1 MGNRG
6 NEDSKKAVLFLQ
18 KKNQKNACF
27 IGPQG
32 LQGLGVKESEV
43 FLLRFACLPPIAL
56 PLPE

>member
-1 MGNRG
+1 
-6 NEDSKKAVLFLQ
+6 LQ

-27 IGPQG
+27 IEPQG

-43 FLLRFACLPPIAL
+43 FLLLFLQKKKCLLRFACLPPIAL